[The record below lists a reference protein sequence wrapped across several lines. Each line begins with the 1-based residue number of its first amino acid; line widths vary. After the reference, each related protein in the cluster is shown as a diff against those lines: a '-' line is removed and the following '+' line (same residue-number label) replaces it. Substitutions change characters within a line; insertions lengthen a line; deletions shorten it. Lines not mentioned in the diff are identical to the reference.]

1 MRVLSL
7 ICSATGAKEIGA
19 HLIKSILR
27 NKKRNCLEQQ
37 RLNVLGCQTHYYVFL
52 SLIGPRTLNV
62 KVDKGKTTIID
73 ENESEEIVGDV

>member
-1 MRVLSL
+1 MVFLFDTATLLWESFGGEDKELQKQEMRVLSL

-37 RLNVLGCQTHYYVFL
+37 RLNVLVF
-52 SLIGPRTLNV
+52 I
-62 KVDKGKTTIID
+62 KF
-73 ENESEEIVGDV
+73 